1 MSQVK
6 DGDNPTS
13 LILAETLLGLDSVF
27 LGGESQQFLESPL
40 TLKIWLKE
48 RLDMIAIPTVAN
60 YGPSNFLSR
69 AILKTKY
76 QIESN

>member
-40 TLKIWLKE
+40 TL
-48 RLDMIAIPTVAN
+48 
-60 YGPSNFLSR
+60 
-69 AILKTKY
+69 
-76 QIESN
+76 